1 MAHATIP
8 LSPLGVAQAA
18 TLADLLDVQLSKVLV
33 SKYLRA
39 RRWSWCADEW
49 TLPPGYS
56 GSSAMNNGHAT
67 GNAGDLTDTANG
79 AASAMPR
86 FAQNIAGRD
95 FAVGDIHGCFTELQ
109 RGLDAIGFNPNTDR
123 LFSVGDLVD
132 RGPES
137 HTSGTE
143 RLKAAFR
150 GSPFATLR
158 CCRRRVGRRE
168 RECELSA
175 T

>member
-1 MAHATIP
+1 MSEGHA
-8 LSPLGVAQAA
+8 LGNADDSDAA
-18 TLADLLDVQLSKVLV
+18 TD
-33 SKYLRA
+33 R
-39 RRWSWCADEW
+39 
-49 TLPPGYS
+49 
-56 GSSAMNNGHAT
+56 
-67 GNAGDLTDTANG
+67 TAP
-79 AASAMPR
+79 AMPR
-86 FAQNIAGRD
+86 FAQNTVGRD

-109 RGLDAIGFNPNTDR
+109 RGLEAIGFDPSTDR

-158 CCRRRVGRRE
+158 CCCRRVGRRE
-168 RECELSA
+168 TECELSA

>member
-1 MAHATIP
+1 M
-8 LSPLGVAQAA
+8 
-18 TLADLLDVQLSKVLV
+18 
-33 SKYLRA
+33 
-39 RRWSWCADEW
+39 
-49 TLPPGYS
+49 
-56 GSSAMNNGHAT
+56 
-67 GNAGDLTDTANG
+67 GNTDDSTDTANG
-79 AASAMPR
+79 AVSAMPR
-86 FAQNIAGRD
+86 LAQNTVGRD
-95 FAVGDIHGCFTELQ
+95 IAVGDIHGCFTELQ
-109 RGLDAIGFNPNTDR
+109 RGLDTIGFDPCTDR

-168 RECELSA
+168 TECELSA

>member
-1 MAHATIP
+1 MELVRIRIDHA
-8 LSPLGVAQAA
+8 
-18 TLADLLDVQLSKVLV
+18 
-33 SKYLRA
+33 
-39 RRWSWCADEW
+39 
-49 TLPPGYS
+49 PGCS
-56 GSSAMNNGHAT
+56 GSSALSEGHAI
-67 GNAGDLTDTANG
+67 GNADDSTDTANG

-86 FAQNIAGRD
+86 FAQNTVGRD

-109 RGLDAIGFNPNTDR
+109 RGLDAIGFDPSTDR

-168 RECELSA
+168 TECELSA